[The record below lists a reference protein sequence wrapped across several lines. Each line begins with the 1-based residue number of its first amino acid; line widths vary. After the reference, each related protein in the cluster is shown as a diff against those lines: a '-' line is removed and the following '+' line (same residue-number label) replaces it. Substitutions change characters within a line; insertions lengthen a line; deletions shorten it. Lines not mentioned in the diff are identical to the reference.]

1 MPRTLLP
8 VFAKT
13 PLDLSPEPKE
23 DFSFLTNERHTY
35 EDFRAALDN
44 IPGSREYLMSYVKPE
59 EGYSFY
65 DDIGNQIMSQA
76 GHNHSG
82 ASVVGLAW
90 QYKNLLNDWDG
101 WVKGAKMHYAKK
113 AYKETQLE
121 RSQTRPFA
129 HTMLHKKVI
138 IYYYKSDEEKLAE
151 VDAKI
156 LDKAVA
162 LKAELSLSY
171 SPEEIIE
178 MMIDLMAEFE
188 KETAD
193 ADAAIVKE
201 QFESRLEV
209 LEHHDKFP
217 SRWDDYGKGSLKS
230 QLFNSIY
237 GITPAMYEVME
248 ERRPGFKQRI
258 KAIIAASKN

>member
-1 MPRTLLP
+1 MSRTLLP

-13 PLDLSPEPKE
+13 PLELSQEPKE
-23 DFSFLTNERHTY
+23 DFSFLTEERNTY
-35 EDFRAALDN
+35 EDFRAALDS
-44 IPGSREYLMSYVKPE
+44 IPGSREYLINYVKPE

-65 DDIGNQIMSQA
+65 DDMGNQIMSA
-76 GHNHSG
+76 ADNSHSG
-82 ASVVGLAW
+82 GSVVGLAW

-101 WVKGAKMHYAKK
+101 WVKGAKIHYAKK
-113 AYKETQLE
+113 AYKEAQLE
-121 RSQTRPFA
+121 QSQTWPFA

-138 IYYYKSDEEKLAE
+138 IDYYKSDKAKLAE

-162 LKAELSLSY
+162 FKAELSLSY
-171 SPEEIIE
+171 SPDEVVE
-178 MMIDLMAEFE
+178 MMKELITEFE

-193 ADAAIVKE
+193 AEAKGVKE
-201 QFESRLEV
+201 QFESRLKV

-237 GITPAMYEVME
+237 GITPAMYEAME
-248 ERRPGFKQRI
+248 ARRPGFKDRI
-258 KAIIAASKN
+258 QTIIAASKN

>member
-13 PLDLSPEPKE
+13 PLELSPEPKE
-23 DFSFLTNERHTY
+23 DFSFLREERNTY
-35 EDFRAALDN
+35 EDFRAALDS
-44 IPGSREYLMSYVKPE
+44 IPGSREYLMNYVKPE

-65 DDIGNQIMSQA
+65 DDMGNQIMSAA
-76 GHNHSG
+76 GNSHSG

-101 WVKGAKMHYAKK
+101 WVKGAKIHYAKK
-113 AYKETQLE
+113 AYKEAQLE
-121 RSQTRPFA
+121 RSQTWPFA

-138 IYYYKSDEEKLAE
+138 IDYYKGDKAKLAE

-171 SPEEIIE
+171 SPEE
-178 MMIDLMAEFE
+178 MMVMMKELITEFE

-201 QFESRLEV
+201 NFESRLKV
-209 LEHHDKFP
+209 LEHHDNFP

-237 GITPAMYEVME
+237 GITPAMYEAME
-248 ERRPGFKQRI
+248 ERRPGFKKRI
-258 KAIIAASKN
+258 QEVIAASKN